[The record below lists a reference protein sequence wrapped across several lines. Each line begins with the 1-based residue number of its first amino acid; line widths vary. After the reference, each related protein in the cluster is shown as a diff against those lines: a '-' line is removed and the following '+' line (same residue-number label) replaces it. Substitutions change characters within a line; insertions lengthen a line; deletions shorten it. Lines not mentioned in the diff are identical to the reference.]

1 MATPRR
7 VIGALI
13 RARVVREEVARQVRA
28 LGDVWFANDADTLL
42 EQVEADRVSTVIVEL
57 RDASGES
64 VLPIIGRLAARAPA
78 AQIIIFDDIVSRPAA
93 ELLLPI
99 LRAHPQVDY
108 VLRRFEPLE
117 RAVRR
122 RMGAR
127 PVPETVTALLL
138 PQLAPVTPPPL
149 RPFMTLAILKAPLLR
164 SAEEI
169 ARWSGVTLRTIERR
183 LKRAGWGLPHVVVQS
198 VAALDVVMLMAEHRW
213 SAQRVMRV
221 RGYTHRSA
229 ISRLMHWY
237 AGVGPGTV
245 RESGGVPVALKNVV
259 ENIMHRPFRRTADR

>member
-28 LGDVWFANDADTLL
+28 LGDVRFANDADALL
-42 EQVEADRVSTVIVEL
+42 EQVAADRASTVIVEL

-78 AQIIIFDDIVSRPAA
+78 VQIIIFDDIVSRPAA
-93 ELLLPI
+93 DLLLPI

-117 RAVRR
+117 RVVRR
-122 RMGAR
+122 SMAR
-127 PVPETVTALLL
+127 PIPETVTALLL

-221 RGYTHRSA
+221 RGYTQRSA

-245 RESGGVPVALKNVV
+245 RESGGVPVALKNVI
-259 ENIMHRPFRRTADR
+259 ENIMHRPFRRAGDR